1 MRQSNIRYAFAL
13 MALIMP
19 IIVDAT
25 PASAAGA
32 CTDMNAPVCAVGP
45 IGFVSDLIARR
56 DAPSGTI
63 LETEIRKPIRS
74 GVADV
79 DFRNAVAFRTHAR
92 IEPDGGGVDAGVSA
106 FLELAESIPTQAERV
121 NQARIE

>member
-1 MRQSNIRYAFAL
+1 MRWKR
-13 MALIMP
+13 
-19 IIVDAT
+19 
-25 PASAAGA
+25 AGQN
-32 CTDMNAPVCAVGP
+32 CPSEHRRDEKSGSSPDLDRKPKGVCAVGP

-63 LETEIRKPIRS
+63 LETEIRKPVRS